1 MKNREPNEELLDRL
15 IDEYL
20 TRLADGEAP
29 DFEDSQFA
37 LPHEEARQRF
47 RVEVTAEE
55 YILRRERGERLSLNV
70 LLERL
75 KGEGEREGVRRY
87 LEDGRRAG
95 RFLPRGLAAGE
106 ILSGKYRVV
115 RELGRGGTAIV
126 YEAVDETLERR
137 LALKVFNPESGAASA
152 ERWEEVILRESRI
165 LASLRSRNIVKVIAA
180 ERDGEHS
187 YVAMDL
193 VEGRD
198 LHEVLTALR
207 SSPEARA
214 GKCRLLPERLRTIV
228 GEELSGDF
236 EAIIDD
242 GSWYRTAVK
251 IVHRAARAL
260 EKAHREGVLH
270 RDLKPKNLV
279 LVSGGEPVLL
289 DFGLASARARD
300 HDPVANGFFGTV
312 EYLAPEQARDRR
324 TGRDPRTDIY
334 QLGLILYEL
343 LTLRPAFPHDDEETL
358 LESIERKRSGGFVP
372 PREVDPRIPAAL
384 EAICRHSLA
393 ATVET
398 RYRSAGELSIDLARF
413 ERGLP
418 PRFAPMAPGSKAVN
432 WTLYLVRRP
441 VAAVVM
447 LAAVIVLALQ
457 FLGSEDWVPPH
468 LSPFAYESGAKAIRL
483 LDPGETIAFE
493 DGFVLGVEAE
503 VSSPTVLYTFII
515 DGGETP
521 ESRVLTPVSSVLFPT
536 HERPPAYPRPLWL
549 EPSEV
554 PQRIVCSFVVEQDQT
569 HEGLLVFACDR
580 EYEFM
585 GDWQRELLTKVRQNS
600 GLGTFDYGQ
609 AMKMGEDLS
618 MGGARGVSG
627 AEISAEQRDLLFGAS
642 LEAQPTLDE
651 WQELG
656 IRKQKYIFPLEQPK
670 EE

>member
-1 MKNREPNEELLDRL
+1 MKDREPTDELLDRL

-29 DFEDSQFA
+29 DFDFSQVA
-37 LPHEEARQRF
+37 LPSAEARQQF

-55 YILRRERGERLSLNV
+55 YVFRRERGEAVSLNV

-75 KGEGEREGVRRY
+75 KSEDEREGVRRY

-152 ERWEEVILRESRI
+152 DRWEEVILRESRI
-165 LASLRSRNIVKVIAA
+165 LASLRSRNVVKVIAA

-228 GEELSGDF
+228 GEEISGDF

-242 GSWYRTAVK
+242 GSWYRTAVR

-343 LTLRPAFPHDDEETL
+343 LTLRPAFPRDDEETL
-358 LESIERKRSGGFVP
+358 LESIERKRKGGFVP
-372 PREVDPRIPAAL
+372 LREVDPRIPAAL
-384 EAICRHSLA
+384 EAICRHCLA

-398 RYRSAGELSIDLARF
+398 RYRSAGELSIDLARV

-432 WTLYLVRRP
+432 WTLYLARRP
-441 VAAVVM
+441 VAAVIL

-457 FLGSEDWVPPH
+457 FLGSEEWVAPH
-468 LSPFAYESGAKAIRL
+468 LSPFVFESGAKAIRPL
-483 LDPGETIAFE
+483 GPGETIAIE

-503 VSSPTVLYTFII
+503 VSSPTVFYTFII

-521 ESRVLTPVSSVLFPT
+521 ESRVLTPVSSALFPVT
-536 HERPPAYPRPLWL
+536 QSPPADPRPLRL

-554 PQRIVCSFVVEQDQT
+554 TQRIVWSFVVEQDQT

-585 GDWQRELLTKVRQNS
+585 GDWQRELLNEVRLDR
-600 GLGTFDYGQ
+600 GLREFDYDQ
-609 AMKMGEDLS
+609 AMRLGRAQI
-618 MGGARGVSG
+618 GAGARGVSG
-627 AEISAEQRDLLFGAS
+627 AEITAEQADLLFGAS
-642 LEAQPTLDE
+642 LEAQPTRDE
-651 WQELG
+651 WGGLD
-656 IRKQKYIFPLEQPK
+656 IRMNEYIFPLEQP
-670 EE
+670 EEE